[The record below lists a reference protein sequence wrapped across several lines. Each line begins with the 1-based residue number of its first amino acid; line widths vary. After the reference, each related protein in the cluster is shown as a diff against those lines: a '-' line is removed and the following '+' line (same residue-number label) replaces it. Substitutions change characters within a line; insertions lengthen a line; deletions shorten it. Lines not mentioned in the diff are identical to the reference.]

1 MVAVSEAPAEASAGV
16 LRPDEPDPEGAS
28 SRGGRLDTASSRAR
42 WGHCGWASDGGACL
56 WGGSPRGDP
65 REVLAIGRGGSQR
78 RERLLTTG
86 ACPTWREAHA
96 CAPIR
101 LALGDDRRARGEAD
115 PPVGV
120 AHVVFGGRG
129 EDDAFLNDLH
139 VIDAAFRWRSV
150 AATGSPPRRERGTVL
165 SPSGTAKRWC
175 SAGAARTG
183 GCSTTCTS

>member
-1 MVAVSEAPAEASAGV
+1 MGAVSEAPAEASAGV

-120 AHVVFGGRG
+120 AHVIFGGRG
-129 EDDAFLNDLH
+129 GDD
-139 VIDAAFRWRSV
+139 R
-150 AATGSPPRRERGTVL
+150 PP
-165 SPSGTAKRWC
+165 P
-175 SAGAARTG
+175 
-183 GCSTTCTS
+183 

>member
-101 LALGDDRRARGEAD
+101 LGLGDDRRARGAAA
-115 PPVGV
+115 PPRGG
-120 AHVVFGGRG
+120 APGVFGGRG

-139 VIDAAFRWRSV
+139 VIDAAFRWR
-150 AATGSPPRRERGTVL
+150 GGRDRPPPRRERGTVL